1 MARRNIREKNILFL
15 CPDNS
20 CNSQMAEAIAKR
32 LAPPKTRVF
41 SAGLTPGEIH
51 PAVAKV
57 MNEVEIDVSSQRPKG
72 LDAVPLGEIDL
83 IIALGDAKEK
93 YASLPAKVRL
103 EHWAL
108 PDPRGAS
115 GGEAAT
121 SAVFRS
127 VRDEID
133 KKVAALF
140 LDHWRNLTH

>member
-1 MARRNIREKNILFL
+1 MMRRNIREKSILFL
-15 CPDNS
+15 GPDNS
-20 CNSQMAEAIAKR
+20 CNSQMAEAIARR

-72 LDAVPLGEIDL
+72 LDAVPLNEIDL

-93 YASLPAKVRL
+93 YASLPAKIRL

-108 PDPRGAS
+108 PDPRRAAQAEGGA
-115 GGEAAT
+115 A
-121 SAVFRS
+121 AVFRY

>member
-1 MARRNIREKNILFL
+1 MMRRNIREKSILFL

-20 CNSQMAEAIAKR
+20 CNSQMAEAIARR
-32 LAPPKTRVF
+32 LAPPKTRMF

-51 PAVAKV
+51 PGVAKV
-57 MNEVEIDVSSQRPKG
+57 MNEVEIDVSRQRAKG
-72 LDAVPLGEIDL
+72 MDQVPMNEIDL
-83 IIALGDAKEK
+83 VIAFGEAREK

-103 EHWAL
+103 EYWPI
-108 PDPRGAS
+108 PDPRQAS
-115 GGEAAT
+115 GGESAT
-121 SAVFRS
+121 SAVFRY

>member
-1 MARRNIREKNILFL
+1 MAIRKIRERNILFL

-20 CNSQMAEAIAKR
+20 CNSQMAEAIARR

-41 SAGLTPGEIH
+41 SAGLAPGAIH
-51 PAVAKV
+51 PAVARI
-57 MNEVEIDVSSQRPKG
+57 MNEVEIDVSSQRSKG
-72 LDAVPLGEIDL
+72 LDAVPMEQIDL
-83 IIALGDAKEK
+83 IIALGEAREK
-93 YASLPAKVRL
+93 YSSLPRRIRL
-103 EHWAL
+103 EHWPI
-108 PDPRGAS
+108 PDPRRAA
-115 GGEAAT
+115 GGEAAR